1 MAKNKTESAEDTSGT
16 VSTGGSR
23 RTASQ
28 QQAIF
33 TESTQRALKTAA
45 DGEKY
50 RYKSERGD
58 TDRFIEYLSN
68 KLEVWEE
75 LKDKTF
81 HATRMYEKTNDLLN
95 ALK

>member
-1 MAKNKTESAEDTSGT
+1 MAKNKTESAADTSGT
-16 VSTGGSR
+16 GSTGSR

-28 QQAIF
+28 QQTIF
-33 TESTQRALKTAA
+33 IESTQRALKIAA

-58 TDRFIEYLSN
+58 TDRFIDYLSN
-68 KLEVWEE
+68 KLEVWDE
-75 LKDKTF
+75 LKDKSF